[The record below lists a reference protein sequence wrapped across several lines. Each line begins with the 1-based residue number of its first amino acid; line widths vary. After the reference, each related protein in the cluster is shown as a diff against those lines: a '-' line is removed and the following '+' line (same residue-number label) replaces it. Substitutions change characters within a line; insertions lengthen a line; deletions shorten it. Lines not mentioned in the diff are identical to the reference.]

1 MRKRSV
7 GLLVIIG
14 YKTLTAFVLLGVA
27 IAMFFIAKQH
37 LALEAWVEE
46 VTLGGKK
53 GAISSL
59 AEHVLQ
65 LRPRTLAFGSVVA
78 GLYSSI
84 SAVEAIGLWH
94 GKTWAQWL
102 VLGAIGM
109 GLFPELYELIHG
121 VSPLKVLIL
130 TFNVAILIYLIRFP
144 IKHHH

>member
-14 YKTLTAFVLLGVA
+14 YKTLTALVLLGVT
-27 IAMFFIAKQH
+27 IAMLVIAKQH
-37 LALEAWVEE
+37 LALENWVEE
-46 VTLGGKK
+46 ATLGGRE

-59 AEHVLQ
+59 TEHVLQ
-65 LRPRTLAFGSVVA
+65 LKPRTLGFGAVVA

-109 GLFPELYELIHG
+109 GLFPELWELAHG

>member
-14 YKTLTAFVLLGVA
+14 YKALTALVLLGVA
-27 IAMFFIAKQH
+27 IAMLVIAKQH
-37 LALEAWVEE
+37 LGLENWVEE
-46 VTLGGKK
+46 GTLGGRE
-53 GAISSL
+53 GVISSL

-65 LRPRTLAFGSVVA
+65 LRPRTLAFGAVVA

-109 GLFPELYELIHG
+109 GLFPELYELAHG
-121 VSPLKVLIL
+121 ISPLKVLIL
-130 TFNVAILIYLIRFP
+130 TFNIAILVYLIRFP
-144 IKHHH
+144 IKHH

>member
-14 YKTLTAFVLLGVA
+14 YKTLTALVLLGVA
-27 IAMFFIAKQH
+27 IAMLVIAKQH
-37 LALEAWVEE
+37 LGLENWVEE
-46 VTLGGKK
+46 ATLGGRE
-53 GAISSL
+53 GVISSL

-65 LRPRTLAFGSVVA
+65 LRPRTLAFGAVVA

-84 SAVEAIGLWH
+84 SAVEAIGLWQ

-109 GLFPELYELIHG
+109 GLFPELYELAKG
-121 VSPLKVLIL
+121 VSPLKVIVLIL
-130 TFNVAILIYLIRFP
+130 NVAILIYLIRFP

>member
-14 YKTLTAFVLLGVA
+14 YKTLTALVLLGVA
-27 IAMFFIAKQH
+27 IAMLVIAKQH
-37 LALEAWVEE
+37 LALENWVEE
-46 VTLGGKK
+46 ATLGGRE
-53 GAISSL
+53 GAISSV

-84 SAVEAIGLWH
+84 SAVEAIGLWQ
-94 GKTWAQWL
+94 GKRWAQWL

-109 GLFPELYELIHG
+109 GLFPELYELAKG
-121 VSPLKVLIL
+121 VSPLKVIVLIL
-130 TFNVAILIYLIRFP
+130 NVAILIYLIRFP
-144 IKHHH
+144 IKHH

>member
-1 MRKRSV
+1 MHKRSV
-7 GLLVIIG
+7 GLLAIIA
-14 YKTLTAFVLLGVA
+14 YKALMALVLLGMA
-27 IAMFFIAKQH
+27 IAMLVIAKQH
-37 LALEAWVEE
+37 LALENWVEE
-46 VTLGGKK
+46 ATLGGRE
-53 GAISSL
+53 GAISSV

-84 SAVEAIGLWH
+84 SVVEAIGLWQ

-109 GLFPELYELIHG
+109 GLFPEFYELAKG
-121 VSPLKVLIL
+121 VSPLKLIVLVL
-130 TFNVAILIYLIRFP
+130 NVAILIYLIRFP